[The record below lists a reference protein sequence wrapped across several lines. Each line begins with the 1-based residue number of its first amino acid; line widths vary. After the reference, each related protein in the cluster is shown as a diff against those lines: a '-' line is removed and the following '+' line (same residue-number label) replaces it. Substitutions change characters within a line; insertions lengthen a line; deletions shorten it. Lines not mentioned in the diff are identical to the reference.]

1 MRKRSAS
8 GSTVSNDISPK
19 LSSSSKE
26 ENSVDDEWRKDD
38 RRYPSK
44 TFFIIFHAL
53 LNCRRVKRV
62 EEEYTTLLAICPLS
76 SILYRLMIM
85 YGCVLAHSV
94 AQWWRWWLGF
104 FSLLYFCIQM
114 GAHKVDYLSRV
125 RGKERLLCPCS
136 DHWKVSRDVLQKHI
150 YISHCWPFFCAL
162 LLSEKKGFRMVFY
175 DYYWCV

>member
-44 TFFIIFHAL
+44 TFCIIFHAL

-104 FSLLYFCIQM
+104 FFSFIFLYPNGRAQSPWLLVPCEGERASLMSVFRPLESVPRCVTKTY
-114 GAHKVDYLSRV
+114 
-125 RGKERLLCPCS
+125 
-136 DHWKVSRDVLQKHI
+136 I
-150 YISHCWPFFCAL
+150 Y
-162 LLSEKKGFRMVFY
+162 
-175 DYYWCV
+175 